1 MEILKV
7 SRQCVLLTNFSFQVL
22 VLRNHIFSVFWTP
35 LWTALRKHGAPY
47 RDLTRLFFLF
57 FPFFGCVLEETRGAT
72 FLEVASEVLSAGR
85 NVYIRVIVIE
95 LWVIKGWWKIK
106 FKKQK
111 RYSSACFFSFKPALT
126 NLNKLDFVVTE
137 LFFGTETIKVE
148 QHSATS
154 TVYFFST
161 KAISNLTSFIS
172 ETLDVTF
179 IFLLEHQSPPQRR
192 LFGRAL
198 SRPRTPNV
206 CSQEVRFRSTFSC
219 VPEETH
225 GCTYYDWKT
234 YAFKKLVLDV
244 PLAVFLKKR
253 MAALITT
260 EKRMLSR
267 SSFWM
272 YLWLCSWRSAW
283 LH

>member
-1 MEILKV
+1 M
-7 SRQCVLLTNFSFQVL
+7 
-22 VLRNHIFSVFWTP
+22 
-35 LWTALRKHGAPY
+35 
-47 RDLTRLFFLF
+47 
-57 FPFFGCVLEETRGAT
+57 
-72 FLEVASEVLSAGR
+72 
-85 NVYIRVIVIE
+85 
-95 LWVIKGWWKIK
+95 K

-179 IFLLEHQSPPQRR
+179 LRLFFCWNISRR
-192 LFGRAL
+192 LKDVFLAAPCQDREL
-198 SRPRTPNV
+198 QT
-206 CSQEVRFRSTFSC
+206 
-219 VPEETH
+219 
-225 GCTYYDWKT
+225 DWLT
-234 YAFKKLVLDV
+234 YALKKFVLEV
-244 PLAVFLKKR
+244 PLAAFLKKR

-272 YLWLCSWRSAW
+272 YLWLCS
-283 LH
+283 